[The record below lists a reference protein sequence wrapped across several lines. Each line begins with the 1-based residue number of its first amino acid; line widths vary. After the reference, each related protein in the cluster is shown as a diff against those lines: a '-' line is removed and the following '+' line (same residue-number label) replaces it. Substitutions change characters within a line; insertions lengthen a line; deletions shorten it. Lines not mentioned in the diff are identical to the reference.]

1 VTQTTKDKSPSFEEA
16 FARLEQILERMN
28 ASNVTL
34 DESLKLFEE
43 ADKLIAEC
51 NQRLAQ
57 AERKVETLIKARTG
71 DLTLNANQAPATANF
86 QPGSPSDTSL
96 QP

>member
-1 VTQTTKDKSPSFEEA
+1 MTQPANDKSPSFEEA

-51 NQRLAQ
+51 NQRLTQ
-57 AERKVETLIKARTG
+57 AEKKVETLIKARTG
-71 DLTLNANQAPATANF
+71 DLTLNSNQTPTTANF
-86 QPGSPSDTSL
+86 QPGSSPNSTS